1 MFSGIGGFELGLQNS
16 DYEFECVGYS
26 EVDKY
31 AISIY
36 ERHFPNHRNFG
47 DATKIRTEDLPDF
60 DFLVGGFPCQAF
72 SIAGQR
78 RGFDDTRGTLFFEIA
93 RILRDKRPRYFLLE
107 NVRGLLSHDKGKT
120 FKTIL
125 EVLSNLGYNVEW
137 EVLNSKDFNTA
148 QRRERIFIKGYLRD
162 RCGGEVLSVGT
173 YDEYDF
179 EELKERKLIVDK
191 VKLPV
196 LKRKYDVDILSLQQV
211 LRTAKEE
218 THLRIKDIAEHLG
231 LPLTQVAHWF
241 RTDDCFSIP
250 PKEVW
255 YELKSLLNI
264 DNDSFDKAIT
274 EFEELEGVYDMS
286 NRIYSDEGLS
296 PTLKCSSDGAL
307 IKEHN
312 RDTIQLN
319 TAHKTYQD
327 GRIYSH
333 NGLSIAMNAR
343 GNNGW
348 YTMSDE
354 DEKDIRRKY
363 SKKLQKD

>member
-47 DATKIRTEDLPDF
+47 DATKIKTEDLPDF

-93 RILRDKRPRYFLLE
+93 RVLRDKRPRYFLLE

-218 THLRIKDIAEHLG
+218 THLRMKDIAEHLG

-250 PKEVW
+250 PKEIW
-255 YELKSLLNI
+255 YELKLLLNI
-264 DNDSFDKAIT
+264 DNDSFDEAIT

-307 IKEHN
+307 IKEHK

-354 DEKDIRRKY
+354 DEKDIKRKY

>member
-36 ERHFPNHRNFG
+36 ERHFPSHKNFG

-60 DFLVGGFPCQAF
+60 DLLVGGFPCQAF

-125 EVLSNLGYNVEW
+125 EVLSDLGYNVKW
-137 EVLNSKDFNTA
+137 QVLNSKDFGVP
-148 QRRERIFIKGYLRD
+148 QRRERVYIEGYLRGE
-162 RCGGEVLSVGT
+162 CGGEVLSVR
-173 YDEYDF
+173 ENN
-179 EELKERKLIVDK
+179 EESTEAVDSSQKLIVEQIK
-191 VKLPV
+191 KPV
-196 LKRKYDVDILSLQQV
+196 LKRKHEVDIKKLKTFLRDAKNESRLSI
-211 LRTAKEE
+211 KE
-218 THLRIKDIAEHLG
+218 IAQHLG
-231 LPLTQVAHWF
+231 IPLTQVAHWF
-241 RTDDCFSIP
+241 RDDDCFSIP
-250 PKEVW
+250 PKENW
-255 YELKSLLNI
+255 YQLKELLGI
-264 DNDSFDKAIT
+264 ADDTFDKSIT
-274 EFEELEGVYDMS
+274 EFEVVEGKYEMT
-286 NRIYSDEGLS
+286 NRVYSDEGLS
-296 PTLKCSSDGAL
+296 PTLTCSGNARL
-307 IKEHN
+307 IKEHKRN
-312 RDTIQLN
+312 TIQLN
-319 TAHKTYQD
+319 TKYKTYQD

-348 YTMSDE
+348 YTTSDE
-354 DEKDIRRKY
+354 DEEDIKKHY
-363 SKKLQKD
+363 SKEL